1 MIPLLVR
8 ARKVGVIHVH
18 LCFFVLKEVSQKKRK
33 YFKLIRMWVACEFR
47 RLQTER
53 KEDGKNKV

>member
-18 LCFFVLKEVSQKKRK
+18 LRFLVLGEVINLER
-33 YFKLIRMWVACEFR
+33 FKVDTNVVCKNCKFR